1 MPHGPFVSSVRL
13 KKRREAMK
21 KNLLFVAI
29 ALLIVAALIVGSRLM
44 AAEEKAA
51 DVSLTGTVVDMHC
64 YVTHGIHDA
73 KHTACANACIARG
86 VPAGFLADDGTLYVL
101 FDEKP
106 FSVKDKVAGL
116 ADVPATLKGT
126 PVVRGGIKGIQIK
139 SIEKKNA
146 DK

>member
-1 MPHGPFVSSVRL
+1 
-13 KKRREAMK
+13 MK
-21 KNLLFVAI
+21 KNLVFVAI
-29 ALLIVAALIVGSRLM
+29 ALLIVIALIVGSRLM

-51 DVSLTGTVVDMHC
+51 DISLTGAVVDMHC
-64 YVTHGIHDA
+64 YVTHGLHDA

-86 VPAGFLADDGTLYVL
+86 VPAGFLTDDGTLYVL

>member
-1 MPHGPFVSSVRL
+1 
-13 KKRREAMK
+13 MK
-21 KNLLFVAI
+21 KNLLLVGI
-29 ALLIVAALIVGSRLM
+29 VILIVAALFLGSRLM

-51 DVSLTGTVVDMHC
+51 DVSLNGTVVDMHC
-64 YVTHGIHDA
+64 YVTHGIRDA
-73 KHTACANACIARG
+73 KHTACSNACIARG
-86 VPAGFLADDGTLYVL
+86 VPAGFLAEDGTLYVL

-116 ADVPATLKGT
+116 ADIPATLKGT

-146 DK
+146 EQ